1 MNDVDLC
8 WVQFCPGTLNNA
20 HPSRVC
26 GARQLGCMALHQ
38 NEDPY
43 DLLLVS
49 RSATA
54 AEIRRSYQE
63 LARKVR
69 NLEPS

>member
-1 MNDVDLC
+1 
-8 WVQFCPGTLNNA
+8 
-20 HPSRVC
+20 
-26 GARQLGCMALHQ
+26 MAE

-54 AEIRRSYQE
+54 AEIRRNYQE
-63 LARKVR
+63 LARKVKVSTGKIGPFSSTCIM
-69 NLEPS
+69 NMLGSVICA